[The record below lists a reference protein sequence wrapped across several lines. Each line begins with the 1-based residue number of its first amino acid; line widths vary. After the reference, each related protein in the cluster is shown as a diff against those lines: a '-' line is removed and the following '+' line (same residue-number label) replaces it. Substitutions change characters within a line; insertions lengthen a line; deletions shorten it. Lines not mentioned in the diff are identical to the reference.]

1 MKFILIRHGECTH
14 NIEKDEHIPTA
25 LCSLTEK
32 GKQQSIIA
40 AENIKKIVYSHSKTP
55 EVSLYYSPYERTK
68 FLANEITKRVK
79 CNHIFEEPLVS
90 EIQCG
95 KFFSV
100 EQYKKDFPQEYM
112 ALKNAK
118 EAKVRFWYRYKD
130 GESPFDVYVRVCIF
144 LSKLNVSA
152 DGLTIIVSHQITLR
166 ILSLILLN
174 KSINYFEESKKIAN
188 GEIIMIKKENFSMD
202 VRL

>member
-1 MKFILIRHGECTH
+1 M
-14 NIEKDEHIPTA
+14 
-25 LCSLTEK
+25 
-32 GKQQSIIA
+32 
-40 AENIKKIVYSHSKTP
+40 
-55 EVSLYYSPYERTK
+55 
-68 FLANEITKRVK
+68 
-79 CNHIFEEPLVS
+79 
-90 EIQCG
+90 
-95 KFFSV
+95 
-100 EQYKKDFPQEYM
+100 
-112 ALKNAK
+112 
-118 EAKVRFWYRYKD
+118 FWYIYKD
-130 GESPFDVYVRVCIF
+130 GESPFDVDVRVCIF